1 VPHANASL
9 TERGRL
15 KLARL
20 VVDEGWPLRR
30 AAERFQ
36 CSPGTA
42 KRWADRYR
50 AGGPAGMVDRSSRP
64 HRSPNATRPPRVR
77 KIKHLRTKRKLG
89 PVQIAAR
96 VGCAPSTV
104 HKVLVREG
112 LNRLSHVDR
121 ATGEPVRR
129 YERDRPGELVH
140 VDIKRLGVIPPGGG
154 WWAHGRGN
162 AARRHSLNQ
171 RIAKTRGA
179 GRAGYGY
186 VHAAVDDHSRLAY
199 AETHDDET
207 AATAVAFL
215 RRAVAFY
222 AAAGITVE
230 RVLTDNG
237 PCYTGRDWA
246 AASAELGIT
255 HKRTRRYR
263 PQTNGKVERFNR
275 TLLAEWAYAKPYRSE
290 SARRAALPRWIH
302 IYNHHRPHTALG
314 GHPPVSR
321 VPNLCG
327 QNI

>member
-1 VPHANASL
+1 MSHANASL

-20 VVDEGWPLRR
+20 VVDEGWSLRQ

-36 CSPGTA
+36 CSPGTV

-50 AGGPAGMVDRSSRP
+50 AEGAAGMADRSSRP
-64 HRSPNATRPPRVR
+64 RRSPNATRPPQVR
-77 KIKHLRTKRKLG
+77 KIKYLRTKRKLG
-89 PVQIAAR
+89 PVRIAAR

-129 YERDRPGELVH
+129 YERDRPGELLH
-140 VDIKRLGVIPPGGG
+140 VDVKRLGVIPPGGG
-154 WWAHGRGN
+154 WRVRGRGH
-162 AARRHSLNQ
+162 ADQQRSLNR
-171 RIAKTRGA
+171 RIAKARGV

-199 AETHDDET
+199 AEIHDDET
-207 AATAVAFL
+207 ADTAVAFL
-215 RRAVAFY
+215 RRAVAFF
-222 AAAGITVE
+222 AAAGITIE

-237 PCYTGRDWA
+237 PCYRGHGWRA
-246 AASAELGIT
+246 ATLELTIT
-255 HKRTRRYR
+255 AKRTRRYR

-275 TLLAEWAYAKPYRSE
+275 TLLAEWAYAKAYRSE

-302 IYNHHRPHTALG
+302 TYNHHRPHTALG
-314 GHPPVSR
+314 GRPPASR